1 MILPRTLPRVAVG
14 MALSIR
20 TTAMAAAAGKVSV
33 LRTQAALQLGLVD
46 FVLPG
51 NGFLDAVLD

>member
-1 MILPRTLPRVAVG
+1 
-14 MALSIR
+14 
-20 TTAMAAAAGKVSV
+20 MAAAAGKVSV